1 MDVVNKFRR
10 GEMPPPG
17 KQLAWR
23 LYGAGME
30 NFGREGKPEQIAVPT
45 LGPREL
51 LAQVDASGICFSDI
65 KIIKAGGDHPR
76 LFGRDLK
83 NDPIIIGHE
92 VAITLVGVGEEMR
105 EKYKVGDR
113 FVVQAEIYFHGKN
126 LAFGYMLY
134 GGFEQYAK
142 LGDEV
147 LRGDDG
153 CYLIPIN
160 NPETGYAEAALAE
173 PWACVVCSYR
183 WTHRRQIKPGGTMW
197 IIGTRETPA
206 CEHTLG
212 AIVTWPAAGRIVVTD
227 LPKCLAAEVERP
239 AAKWG
244 VEIIARDGLDKVDIA
259 AVAKEIGGDAGL
271 DDVFVLGGE
280 RLDVIEQCAAALGKE
295 GILTIVADGPLA
307 GPVSIDVGRVHY
319 DYIRILGCQGP
330 DISEGYR
337 EAREPRVQPGGKF
350 WVVGAGGP
358 MGQMHVQWG
367 IEQKDPPAIIVAS
380 DVDHN
385 RLAVVAARFSAEA
398 QRRGSQLVCLNPQE
412 LGPEGFDA
420 ALRQIAPEGFDD
432 VCCLV
437 PVPAIIADCSKYL
450 GPHGVYNIF
459 AGVGRGTMAPLDLSP
474 IVTKHAGLQGTS
486 GSSIEDLE
494 MTLRLA
500 EAGELNTN
508 MSVAAICG
516 IGGAR
521 DGLQA
526 VMEARFP
533 GKTVIYP
540 HIEDLDLLGVDEL
553 DEALPM
559 VAEKLAAGKVW
570 SRDAEI
576 ALLRKFLQDR

>member
-1 MDVVNKFRR
+1 MDVVDKFRS
-10 GEMPPPG
+10 GQLPPPD
-17 KQLAWR
+17 KQWAWM
-23 LYGAGME
+23 LYGSGLD
-30 NFGREGKPEQIAVPT
+30 NFGRDGKAEQIDVPT
-45 LGPREL
+45 IGPREL
-51 LAQVDASGICFSDI
+51 LAQIDASGICFSDI
-65 KIIKAGGDHPR
+65 KIIKAGPDHPR
-76 LFGRDLK
+76 LFGRDLA

-92 VAITLVGVGEEMR
+92 VAITIVGVGEEMTG
-105 EKYKVGDR
+105 EYKVGDR

-134 GGFEQYAK
+134 GGFEQYVK

-183 WTHRRQIKPGGTMW
+183 WMHRREGKAGGTMW
-197 IIGTRETPA
+197 FVGMDGAPA
-206 CEHTLG
+206 ELSLG
-212 AIVTWPAAGRIVVTD
+212 EVVNWPAAGKIVVTD
-227 LPKCLAAEVERP
+227 APAGLAAEIAAL

-244 VEIIARDGLDKVDIA
+244 VEVITRDGLAGMDIA
-259 AVAKEIGGDAGL
+259 AVAKEVGVEEGL
-271 DDVFVLGGE
+271 ADVFILGNG
-280 RLDVIEQCAAALGKE
+280 RLDVIEACAAALGTE
-295 GILTIVADGPLA
+295 GILSIVAAEAPAQPASL
-307 GPVSIDVGRVHY
+307 DVGRVHY
-319 DYIRILGCQGP
+319 DYIRFVGCAGP

-337 EAREPRVQPGGKF
+337 ETREPKTKSGGKF
-350 WVVGAGGP
+350 WVCGAGGP

-367 IEQKDPPAIIVAS
+367 IEQPEPPAIIVAS

-385 RLAVVAARFSAEA
+385 RLAVVAERFSAEA
-398 QRRGSQLVCLNPQE
+398 QSRGSRLICLNPKE

-420 ALRQIAPEGFDD
+420 ALREIAPEGFDD

-437 PVPAIIADCSKYL
+437 PVPALISDCSKYV
-450 GPHGVYNIF
+450 GPKGVYNIF
-459 AGVGRGTMAPLDLSP
+459 AGVGRGTMASIDLSP

-500 EAGELNTN
+500 EAGQLNTN

-516 IGGAR
+516 IGGAK
-521 DGLQA
+521 DGLHA
-526 VMEARFP
+526 VMDARYP

-540 HIEDLDLLGVDEL
+540 HIEDLSLIGVDEL
-553 DEALPM
+553 DETLPM
-559 VAEKLAAGKVW
+559 VAEKMAPGKVW
-570 SRDAEI
+570 SRAAEI
-576 ALLRKFLQDR
+576 ALLRKFLQSH